1 MALNLT
7 NLWRK
12 AVNYLQY
19 SNPITATPKIV
30 NGVAK
35 IASSPEVQQWA
46 VNFMWWINDTM
57 NFPAYAVGKVWAY
70 LSPQWSTTQRRFD
83 LLAKSARQAS
93 DVWQDYNSTAY
104 ALWRMAPALAAAP
117 LAPVA
122 AAPAWTLTAV
132 ETAWIM
138 APALWWQEAF
148 WVWLPSWEWDR
159 REDMRQEML
168 QQNTAQQ
175 LDEAKIKI
183 VNELKRMIGAWEV
196 NSNPARA
203 QALLNLYN
211 KIK

>member
-19 SNPITATPKIV
+19 SNPITAAPKIV

-35 IASSPEVQQWA
+35 IVSSPEVQQWA

-70 LSPQWSTTQRRFD
+70 LSPQWSTAQKRFD

-93 DVWQDYNSTAY
+93 DVWQDRTSAEYIVG
-104 ALWRMAPALAAAP
+104 RMAPGVA
-117 LAPVA
+117 VIA
-122 AAPAWTLTAV
+122 AAPAAWAVTLPEYLWIEAAWLSTLAAPLDLENSV
-132 ETAWIM
+132 EYW
-138 APALWWQEAF
+138 
-148 WVWLPSWEWDR
+148 
-159 REDMRQEML
+159 RQ
-168 QQNTAQQ
+168 QQLAQQ
-175 LDEAKIKI
+175 RNLQARTSI
-183 VNELKRMIGAWEV
+183 VNALKQMRDNWEIYT
-196 NSNPARA
+196 NPAKT
-203 QALLNLYN
+203 QQLIDLYN

>member
-70 LSPQWSTTQRRFD
+70 LSPQWSTAQKRFD

-93 DVWQDYNSTAY
+93 DVWQDRTSAEYMVG
-104 ALWRMAPALAAAP
+104 RMAPGVA
-117 LAPVA
+117 VIA
-122 AAPAWTLTAV
+122 AAPAAWAVTLPGYLWI
-132 ETAWIM
+132 ETAWLSTLA
-138 APALWWQEAF
+138 APLDWENSVEYWRQQQLAQQRNLQARTSIVNALKQMRD
-148 WVWLPSWEWDR
+148 SWEIYT
-159 REDMRQEML
+159 
-168 QQNTAQQ
+168 NPAKTQQ
-175 LDEAKIKI
+175 LID
-183 VNELKRMIGAWEV
+183 
-196 NSNPARA
+196 
-203 QALLNLYN
+203 LYN